1 MATPSTEFYR
11 LDPLTGCHN
20 FLSFVET
27 LNEIASQE
35 VRQSFSILYAD
46 MNYMGRLNE
55 TKGHSFGDSVLRWLG
70 IVLQEESHSAT
81 YRMGWDDFAVILT
94 DGMQTEHEELLNQL
108 FKRLNKEGEQM
119 EIPTPPATIALI
131 HFDDKNTFSINDVM
145 FHLWETIY
153 DVKRNIDRTINIYW
167 ARNLIKST
175 QKVDGQNIQTLHYSW
190 EVLSYIANHA
200 IGGIV
205 GMGHALDTAQKNSFH
220 DSISGLPN
228 LRAALLK
235 MEKAITDASTTHQP
249 FSILLIDGDDF
260 RHYNTISYATGDEVI
275 RKKGVV
281 LSENLRPGDFV
292 ARWRTGDEFI
302 VILPNTPSEGARI
315 VGERFRAA
323 VKEASKEWALPSSI
337 TVGVATFPKHG
348 LTVDQLVDKAE
359 SVLKKG
365 KNEGKD
371 RVVLAE

>member
-1 MATPSTEFYR
+1 M
-11 LDPLTGCHN
+11 
-20 FLSFVET
+20 
-27 LNEIASQE
+27 EIA
-35 VRQSFSILYAD
+35 
-46 MNYMGRLNE
+46 
-55 TKGHSFGDSVLRWLG
+55 
-70 IVLQEESHSAT
+70 
-81 YRMGWDDFAVILT
+81 
-94 DGMQTEHEELLNQL
+94 
-108 FKRLNKEGEQM
+108 
-119 EIPTPPATIALI
+119 TPPATMALI
-131 HFDDKNTFSINDVM
+131 HFEDKNTFSINDVM

-153 DVKRNIDRTINIYW
+153 DVKRNIDHTINIYW
-167 ARNLIKST
+167 ARNLLKST
-175 QKVDGQNIQTLHYSW
+175 QQADGQNIQTLHYSW
-190 EVLSYIANHA
+190 AVLSYIANHA

-205 GMGHALDTAQKNSFH
+205 GMGQALDEAQKNSFH

-235 MEKAITDASTTHQP
+235 MEKVVNEAATTQQP

-260 RHYNTISYATGDEVI
+260 HKYNNISYATGDEVI
-275 RKKGVV
+275 RKKGIV
-281 LSENLRPGDFV
+281 LSENLRPKDFV

-302 VILPNTPSEGARI
+302 VILPNTPVEGAKI

-348 LTVDQLVDKAE
+348 QTVDQLVDMAE